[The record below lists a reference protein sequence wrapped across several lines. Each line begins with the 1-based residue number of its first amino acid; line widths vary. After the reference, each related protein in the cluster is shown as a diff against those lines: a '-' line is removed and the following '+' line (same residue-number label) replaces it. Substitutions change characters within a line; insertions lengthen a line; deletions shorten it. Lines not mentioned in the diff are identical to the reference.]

1 MRGATGPDGR
11 GSGRASRTI
20 AGMNVAG
27 SPSIALPPRVR
38 DFIAAPHF
46 ASVATVDVDGSPRQ
60 AIIWYLLDGDELVV
74 NSRVGRRWPTNALR
88 DQRVYVAVFDE
99 TDPLRWVGLLGT
111 AEPIEDQPQAQAD
124 IAAMARRYHHD
135 DPATA
140 ERKIRDFERM
150 ERISFRIR
158 VRAVHEHLD

>member
-1 MRGATGPDGR
+1 
-11 GSGRASRTI
+11 
-20 AGMNVAG
+20 MNVAG
-27 SPSIALPPRVR
+27 SPSIALPPHIR

-46 ASVATVDVDGSPRQ
+46 GSIATVDADGSPRQ

-74 NSRVGRRWPTNALR
+74 NSRVGRRWPTNVLR
-88 DQRVYVAVFDE
+88 DPRMYMAVFDE
-99 TDPLRWVGLLGT
+99 ADPLRWVGLLGT
-111 AEPIEDQPQAQAD
+111 AEAVTDQPQAQAD

-135 DPATA
+135 DLAIA

-158 VRAVHEHLD
+158 VRAIHEHLD

>member
-1 MRGATGPDGR
+1 
-11 GSGRASRTI
+11 
-20 AGMNVAG
+20 MNVAG
-27 SPSIALPPRVR
+27 SPSIALPPHIR

-46 ASVATVDVDGSPRQ
+46 GSIATVDADGSPRQ

-74 NSRVGRRWPTNALR
+74 NSRVGRRWPTNVLR
-88 DQRVYVAVFDE
+88 DPRMYMAVFDE
-99 TDPLRWVGLLGT
+99 ADPLRWVGLLGT
-111 AEPIEDQPQAQAD
+111 AEAVTDQPQAQAD

-135 DPATA
+135 DLATA

-158 VRAVHEHLD
+158 VRAIHEHLD